1 MWRLIMHASHISKVY
16 RPAGPNPIWAL
27 TNIDL
32 RIYAGDLIAIVGAPG
47 AGKTT
52 LLRILGLQE
61 PPTCGD
67 LYYKGRLI
75 TGLTTSDLRP
85 DIRFLDEPT
94 AVPSPTPA
102 QAIVLATADPEIAAR
117 GSTIYRLTD
126 GRLERIGG

>member
-1 MWRLIMHASHISKVY
+1 MHASHISKAY
-16 RPAGPNPIWAL
+16 RSDGPNPIWAL
-27 TNIDL
+27 RNIDL

-67 LYYKGRLI
+67 LYCEGRLI

-85 DIRFLDEPT
+85 DILFLDEPT

-102 QAIVLATADPEIAAR
+102 QAIVLATVDPEIAAR
-117 GSTIYRLTD
+117 GSTIYRLTN